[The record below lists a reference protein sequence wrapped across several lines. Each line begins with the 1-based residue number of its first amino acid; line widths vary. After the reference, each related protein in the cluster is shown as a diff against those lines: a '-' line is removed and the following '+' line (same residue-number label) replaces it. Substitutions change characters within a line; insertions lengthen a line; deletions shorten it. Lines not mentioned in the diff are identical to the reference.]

1 MGELDPVIIQVII
14 GGLFEI
20 LALPV
25 AIFVLER
32 LIGARLD
39 KFDHKRDEARRAQA
53 ESDRKAIEQREAERT
68 IILAMSRTMLLDN
81 YEKCV
86 AKGYYTAEEREV
98 YHRLYNAY
106 KSDGGNSVIDDIAP
120 RIRKLPLEPPKRRVG
135 ILRRHS

>member
-1 MGELDPVIIQVII
+1 MGGLDPVLLQVII

-20 LALPV
+20 VALPV

-39 KFDHKRDEARRAQA
+39 KFDHKRDEARHAQA

-86 AKGYYTAEEREV
+86 AKGCYTVEERDV
-98 YHRLYNAY
+98 YHKLYEAY
-106 KSDGGNSVIDDIAP
+106 KNDGGNSIIDEIAP
-120 RIRKLPLEPPKRRVG
+120 RIRKLPLEPPKNKQEN
-135 ILRRHS
+135 